1 MSDAVR
7 VAPALDAADEA
18 ALAALLHDGR
28 HAEAAAR
35 LETAGAWLRA
45 AEVHARVWQH
55 AEAAR
60 CATQA
65 GRLDEA
71 YRHALAGEDRT
82 ALERLRV
89 ALLAEPAQARV
100 AAGHAASRGRPLD
113 AAQLREGAGEL
124 EEAASLY
131 EQAGALREAARLRA
145 SLGALREAGRLYERV
160 LADAPDDGEA
170 ALALG
175 TILARFGRHEPAAR
189 VLQRAA
195 SVPEVRAPALRLLV
209 ACLEA
214 LGHTHGAASALDTL
228 RAADPTLP
236 PTVAAYLEAAF
247 GDARGLGA
255 IARETAAQAGPDVTR
270 WLAGRYRVVR
280 PLGAGGTGRVFLAHD
295 AFHDREVAIK
305 VLHVAD
311 GAQGRD
317 AFARFAREARLAAAI
332 DHPNVVR
339 VFEFD
344 PEGPFL
350 VMEAM
355 RGGTLEARLGA
366 GRRLS
371 PDAVRAV
378 LEGLLAGLAAVH
390 GRGVVHRDL
399 KPANVFFDAAG
410 AVKVGDFGVAHLADL
425 GATLTGAM
433 LGTLATMAPEQIV
446 GGQAP
451 TAATDLYAVGVL
463 LVQMLTGALP
473 LPGPDFVHQH
483 LEVAPALPS
492 ALCPALG
499 GTYDALAAALLA
511 KDPSARPQ
519 SCDAVGTAI
528 AALPW
533 PALAIPEPMLEAQSA
548 HPAGPDAASVD
559 APDAAQGRYVPVS
572 DTSRAPSPDAAW
584 TLARDLVLD
593 RLVWLC
599 PLDAAALPGWRACA
613 AADHP
618 HLQAVFDL
626 DLDAGH
632 AVLDAPAGAPPAP
645 AARLD
650 AAQAAQLAAALAS
663 LHAAGVAHGRVDRA
677 HVRLEAARCVLLLP
691 AARDPAARA
700 ADDLAA
706 LRAFGA

>member
-1 MSDAVR
+1 MSDSR
-7 VAPALDAADEA
+7 PAPAAEAVDES
-18 ALAALLHDGR
+18 ALAALLHEGR

-35 LETAGAWLRA
+35 LESAGAWLRA
-45 AEVHARVWQH
+45 ADVHARVWRH
-55 AEAAR
+55 ADAVR
-60 CATQA
+60 CAERA

-71 YRHALAGEDRT
+71 WRHALAGEDRG
-82 ALERLRV
+82 ALERLRA
-89 ALLAEPAQARV
+89 ALLAEPSQARV
-100 AAGHAASRGRPLD
+100 AAGHATARGRPLD
-113 AAQLREGAGEL
+113 AAQLHEGAGDL
-124 EEAASLY
+124 DEAATLY
-131 EQAGALREAARLRA
+131 EQAGALHEAARLRV

-160 LADAPDDGEA
+160 LAESPDDGDA

-189 VLQRAA
+189 ALQRAA
-195 SVPEVRAPALRLLV
+195 KSSSARQAALRLLV
-209 ACLEA
+209 ACLDA
-214 LGHTHGAASALDTL
+214 LGHAHGAASALDAL
-228 RAADPTLP
+228 RADDATLP
-236 PTVAAYLEAAF
+236 PTVAAYLEQAF
-247 GDARGLGA
+247 GDARGFRAL
-255 IARETAAQAGPDVTR
+255 ARDASGQAGPDASR

-280 PLGAGGTGRVFLAHD
+280 PLGAGATGRVVLAHD

-344 PEGPFL
+344 PDGPFL

-355 RGGTLEARLGA
+355 LGGTLEARLTA
-366 GRRLS
+366 GEGLS
-371 PDAVRAV
+371 PDVVHAI
-378 LEGLLAGLAAVH
+378 LEGVLAGLAAVH
-390 GRGVVHRDL
+390 RRGVVHRDL

-433 LGTLATMAPEQIV
+433 LGTLATMAPEQIA

-463 LVQMLTGALP
+463 LVRMLTGALP

-492 ALCPALG
+492 ALRPALG
-499 GTYDALAAALLA
+499 DTYDALAAALLA
-511 KDPSARPQ
+511 KDPAARPQ
-519 SCDAVGTAI
+519 SCEALRTAM

-533 PALAIPEPMLEAQSA
+533 PALVTHVASPPASRLASSPPEAVSAAEPSAQA
-548 HPAGPDAASVD
+548 
-559 APDAAQGRYVPVS
+559 RYVAVEDATRVP
-572 DTSRAPSPDAAW
+572 APDAAW

-593 RLVWLC
+593 RLVWLA
-599 PLDAAALPGWRACA
+599 PRAADALAALRACA

-626 DLDAGH
+626 DVEAGH
-632 AVLDAPAGAPPAP
+632 AVLDAPAGAPLSPDV
-645 AARLD
+645 RLD
-650 AAQAAQLAAALAS
+650 AAQSAQLGAALAS

-677 HVRLEAARCVLLLP
+677 HVRLEPARAVLLLP
-691 AARDPAARA
+691 ASFDPAARID
-700 ADDLAA
+700 DDLAA
-706 LRAFGA
+706 LRALSV

>member
-1 MSDAVR
+1 MSA
-7 VAPALDAADEA
+7 AELAASALDAGAEA
-18 ALAALLHDGR
+18 ALAALLHEGR

-35 LETAGAWLRA
+35 LEAACAWLRA

-55 AEAAR
+55 ADAVR
-60 CATQA
+60 CAERA
-65 GRLDEA
+65 GRRDEA
-71 YRHALAGEDRT
+71 YRHALAADDRA
-82 ALERLRV
+82 ALERLRTE
-89 ALLAEPAQARV
+89 LLGDPAQARV
-100 AAGHAASRGRPLD
+100 AAGHAVARGRPLD
-113 AAQLREGAGEL
+113 AAQLREGAGDL
-124 EEAASLY
+124 DEAATLY
-131 EQAGALREAARLRA
+131 EQAGVLREAARLRA

-160 LADAPDDGEA
+160 LAESPDDGEA

-189 VLQRAA
+189 ALQRAA
-195 SVPEVRAPALRLLV
+195 KSPAVRPAALRLLV
-209 ACLEA
+209 ACLDA
-214 LGHTHGAASALDTL
+214 LGHAHGAASALDAL
-228 RAADPTLP
+228 RADDAALP

-247 GDARGLGA
+247 GDARGFRA
-255 IARETAAQAGPDVTR
+255 IARETAAQAGPDASR

-280 PLGAGGTGRVFLAHD
+280 PLGAGGTGRVVLAHD

-317 AFARFAREARLAAAI
+317 AFVRFAREARLAAAI

-344 PEGPFL
+344 PDGPFL

-355 RGGTLEARLGA
+355 AGGTLEARLAG

-371 PDAVRAV
+371 PDAVRAI

-390 GRGVVHRDL
+390 RRGVVHRDL

-433 LGTLATMAPEQIV
+433 LGTLAMMAPEQIA
-446 GGQAP
+446 GGAAP

-499 GTYDALAAALLA
+499 DTYDALAAALLA
-511 KDPSARPQ
+511 KDPAARPQ
-519 SCDAVGTAI
+519 SCEAVRAAL

-533 PALAIPEPMLEAQSA
+533 PALVL
-548 HPAGPDAASVD
+548 PDAPLRATGAGDASG
-559 APDAAQGRYVPVS
+559 AGSEAAARRYVP
-572 DTSRAPSPDAAW
+572 TSDAARTPAPGAPW
-584 TLARDLVLD
+584 TLARDLVLE

-599 PLDAAALPGWRACA
+599 PLDADALPAWRACA

-626 DLDAGH
+626 DVEAGH
-632 AVLDAPAGAPPAP
+632 AVLDAPAGAPLAP
-645 AARLD
+645 DARLD
-650 AAQAAQLAAALAS
+650 AAQAAQLASALAS
-663 LHAAGVAHGRVDRA
+663 LHAVGLAHGRVDRA
-677 HVRLEAARCVLLLP
+677 HVRVDPARCVLLLP
-691 AARDPAARA
+691 AVVDPAARA
-700 ADDLAA
+700 DDDLAA
-706 LRAFGA
+706 LRALGG